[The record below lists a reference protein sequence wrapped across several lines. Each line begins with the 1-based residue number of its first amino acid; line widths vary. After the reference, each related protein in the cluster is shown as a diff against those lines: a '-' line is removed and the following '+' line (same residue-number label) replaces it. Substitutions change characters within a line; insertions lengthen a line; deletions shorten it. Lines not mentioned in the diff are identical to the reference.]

1 MFILTG
7 GFDNPRLN
15 WVQIILL
22 RFLTVMEILFNDQ
35 LMQIVM
41 EIHHNYILPVSS
53 LLAQSIEDPDILGQI
68 QDAWYNF
75 IDSGQVWALLI
86 GMFFGY
92 TFKGFTG

>member
-1 MFILTG
+1 MKIFKL
-7 GFDNPRLN
+7 
-15 WVQIILL
+15 
-22 RFLTVMEILFNDQ
+22 MEILFNDQ
-35 LMQIVM
+35 SIQMIFEL
-41 EIHHNYILPVSS
+41 HHNYLLPVAS

-86 GMFFGY
+86 GSFFGY